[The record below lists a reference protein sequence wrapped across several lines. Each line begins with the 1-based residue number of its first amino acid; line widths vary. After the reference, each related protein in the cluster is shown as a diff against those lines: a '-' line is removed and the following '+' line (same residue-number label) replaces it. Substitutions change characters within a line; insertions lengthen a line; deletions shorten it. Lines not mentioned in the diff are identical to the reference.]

1 MARKG
6 PFKDLKWGKLN
17 KGKSKKIQRSLS
29 NRYRTSLMSQLKQNV
44 AESATPKNKPSGPF
58 KAIVLR
64 VDNNCPGPGA
74 HPGHDGA
81 PNASAGTS
89 FLNAWYKEILA
100 VDPPELIK
108 MKVRIPT
115 LHASIPEPEKYGCD
129 CSPGM
134 HQYWINMHPTF
145 YASSQDIE
153 MPECGDM
160 VVVSVDSNSDA
171 GQGGGGVVISTVVT
185 RENDGGIQKG
195 GACPPSEIA
204 AGAEA
209 NAASTAEG
217 AEGDAVG
224 GDDVSNTSTSPIN
237 AGDMSWDELA
247 DKINDSEYN
256 PPFVPARNE
265 DGTPSYMFTPYDR
278 KGVFI
283 TAEALGSRTM
293 GSPLAAIKKALWAD
307 IGYVC
312 IEALWQGPPKGGT
325 SAKPLTRK
333 TNINL
338 LREYVRAFRIA
349 GLNVYL
355 WGHPWPGKAE
365 QFSDYITSTAVDL
378 GASGVVMFPGWGF
391 LSRGNKGKYSPQAKY
406 LTRRLMREAKRLD
419 LQLGFTNNWI
429 PDEQYTVGNSG
440 ISVKYKDSFPYA
452 CFTDVDWTICQVL
465 SANGGSNISI
475 NTYGHTEYPITVA
488 PSTVEAA
495 GDYGRLGDRP
505 EPMMGGGSEPY
516 YAKFEIEVGSS
527 DGENALGEKDFIG
540 ALEDYVSFG
549 FKNIIP
555 AFGALGHNYHD
566 YGVDGRKP
574 PKRMQQEL
582 EFLAPPGEPAI
593 VGGFSEQD
601 GDGNQAGGFGLGD
614 GDASVYWD
622 EGYFGKKYIRNPDD
636 FLEVTDDSHT
646 AEIRQAVMWWD
657 WLSLEE
663 TSQCWKSSKWR
674 IVKNF
679 DRYSPLAVDRSAEGA
694 AQADQSFSA
703 YSQEVQNAIGA
714 IEAYNRIA
722 DRDPHLT
729 KSSAQQYLKKVK
741 AAPSLYSFGGISSMK
756 DINDLGQAAST
767 VARSAATEMGY
778 DAIGTGTTDPLGEP
792 SSVEP
797 STTDIADLGAILG
810 SDPTEQPASTEG
822 GSSMTA
828 GLQAYPA
835 FSYINFDDPINPN
848 MGGRSWSSSGYRGGW
863 APTHYYEP
871 NDAQACPGKRGNSG
885 ARSGTIKYVVIHTT
899 AGYRNSAGGEEF
911 QSPCKTGSTQY
922 GINKGGWVF
931 QFAKESDVC
940 WQAGVGADYGPPNS
954 QTGPRARGEASSAF
968 DKLRFRENSQGV
980 GIEIQGVPKE
990 EANAKGTWYSDQ
1002 VYENLAYL
1010 VANICARNGIPVN
1023 RDHIYGHDE
1032 ITISRSDP
1040 GTMLQAYHGDGSATP
1055 FNQGGGI
1062 DYPFDGDPGGGDG
1075 YPGTGWQINSY
1086 SPGTDGQPT
1095 FDWTRFMD
1103 LVKGFF
1109 DGAGMPTPPAQAWE
1123 GGSAGGGGGGS
1134 GAAAAGAPITC
1145 GPAGASGGSGGGG
1158 GAGGPASDVYQIGQV
1173 PDVTPETAVAAG
1185 AFTADPNY
1193 REQYWGPIPGRE
1205 RLVAADISSLPDG
1218 PNITVDYLNS
1228 PYNGSAG
1235 PTKVILGRPVAYDVA
1250 PFFYAMVMAAKA
1262 DGINFVLNSAWRT
1275 SPGYGGGGSGAGA
1288 WVGSTG
1294 QQTLYDK
1301 NCSGGSCSPPTARPG
1316 TSRHQKAVAFD
1327 INDTTRVGSN
1337 IFEWLSKNAE
1347 AFGFYRTVRSERW
1360 HWVFDPTANKYTS
1373 VSADHSSWP
1382 NG

>member
-29 NRYRTSLMSQLKQNV
+29 NRYRTGLMSQLKQNA
-44 AESATPKNKPSGPF
+44 AEAATPKNKPSGPF

-64 VDNNCPGPGA
+64 VENNCPGPGS

-115 LHASIPEPEKYGCD
+115 LHAAIPEPDKYGCD

-160 VVVSVDSNSDA
+160 VVVAVDSTSGA
-171 GQGGGGVVISTVVT
+171 GAGGGGVVMSTVVT
-185 RENDGGIQKG
+185 RENDGGLQKG
-195 GACPPSEIA
+195 GACPPKEIA
-204 AGAEA
+204 EGAEA

-224 GDDVSNTSTSPIN
+224 GDDVSNTSTAPIN
-237 AGDMSWDELA
+237 SDMSWDELA
-247 DKINDSEYN
+247 DKIKDSEYN

-265 DGTPSYMFTPYDR
+265 DGTPSYMSSPYDR

-283 TAEALGSRTM
+283 TAETLSSRVM
-293 GSPLAAIKKALWAD
+293 RSPLQSIKKALWAD
-307 IGYVC
+307 IGYVV
-312 IEALWQGPPKGGT
+312 IEACWQGPPKGGT
-325 SAKPLTRK
+325 ASKPLMRK

-355 WGHPWPGKAE
+355 WGHPWPGLADK
-365 QFSDYITSTAVDL
+365 FSDYITTTAVDL
-378 GASGVVMFPGWGF
+378 GASGVVMFPGWGY
-391 LSRGNKGKYSPQAKY
+391 LSKGDKGKYGLQAKY
-406 LTRRLMREAKRLD
+406 LTNKMMKESKRMD
-419 LQLGFTNNWI
+419 LQLGFTNNWM
-429 PDEQYTVGNSG
+429 PNETYTYGTARG
-440 ISVKYKDSFPYA
+440 IMNQQIKYKDSFPYA
-452 CFTDVDWTICQVL
+452 CFTNVDWTISQML
-465 SANGGSNISI
+465 SANGASDISVKSS
-475 NTYGHTEYPITVA
+475 GFDEYPTSLESASTAAAPGPERMAGWEPTINNFEITVD
-488 PSTVEAA
+488 SSE
-495 GDYGRLGDRP
+495 
-505 EPMMGGGSEPY
+505 GG
-516 YAKFEIEVGSS
+516 
-527 DGENALGEKDFIG
+527 NALGEKDFVQAI
-540 ALEDYVSFG
+540 EDYVTFG
-549 FKNIIP
+549 FRNIIP

-566 YGVDGRKP
+566 YGVDSRKP
-574 PKRMQQEL
+574 PKRMQSEL
-582 EFLAPPGEPAI
+582 DFLAPAGTPAV
-593 VGGFSEQD
+593 VGGFSEQVDD
-601 GDGNQAGGFGLGD
+601 GAQAGGFGLD
-614 GDASVYWD
+614 QTDASVNWD
-622 EGYFGKKYIRNPDD
+622 DGYFGKKYYETPADSDGEDETVRA
-636 FLEVTDDSHT
+636 EVQQS
-646 AEIRQAVMWWD
+646 VMWWD

-663 TSQCWKSSKWR
+663 TSPCWSSSKWR

-679 DRYSPLAVDRSAEGA
+679 DRFSPIAVDRSSEGA
-694 AQADQSFSA
+694 SQADVSFSA
-703 YSQEVQNAIGA
+703 YSKEVQSAVGA

-722 DRDPHLT
+722 DRDPHLI

-741 AAPSLYSFGGISSMK
+741 AAPSLYSFGGINSMK
-756 DINDLGQAAST
+756 DITDLGQAASS

-778 DAIGTGTTDPLGEP
+778 DAIGTGTTDPAGVATSTSP
-792 SSVEP
+792 T
-797 STTDIADLGAILG
+797 TTDIADLGAILG
-810 SDPTEQPASTEG
+810 SDPTEEGSDSTSADASD
-822 GSSMTA
+822 GSLTA
-828 GLQAYPA
+828 GLLAYPA
-835 FSYINFDDPINPN
+835 FSYIDFDNPINPN
-848 MGGRSWSSSGYRGGW
+848 MGGQSWSATGYRGGW

-871 NDAQACPGKRGNSG
+871 NDATACPGKRGNSG
-885 ARSGTIKYVVIHTT
+885 ARSGTIKYVNIHTT
-899 AGYRNSAGGEEF
+899 AGYRDRAGGEEF

-940 WQAGVGADYGPPNS
+940 WQAGVGSEYGPPNS
-954 QTGPRARGEASSAF
+954 QDGPRARGEASSAF

-990 EANAKGTWYSDQ
+990 EANAKGTWYTDQ
-1002 VYENLAYL
+1002 MYENLAFL
-1010 VANICARNGIPVN
+1010 VANICARNGIPIN

-1040 GTMLQAYHGDGSATP
+1040 GTVLQAAHESDGGWSAGSS
-1055 FNQGGGI
+1055 GGGI
-1062 DYPFDGDPGGGDG
+1062 DYPFDGSPGGGDG
-1075 YPGTGWQINSY
+1075 YPGTGWQVNSY

-1109 DGAGMPTPPAQAWE
+1109 DGAGMPSPPAQAWE
-1123 GGSAGGGGGGS
+1123 GGTAGGGGGGS
-1134 GAAAAGAPITC
+1134 AAAAAGAPVTC
-1145 GPAGASGGSGGGG
+1145 GPAGASGGGPAGAGGGG
-1158 GAGGPASDVYQIGQV
+1158 PAADVYQIGSV
-1173 PDVTPETAVAAG
+1173 PDVTPTAAAAAG
-1185 AFTADPNY
+1185 AFQEDPSY
-1193 REQYWGPIPGRE
+1193 REQYWGPIPGRD
-1205 RLVAADISSLPDG
+1205 RLVPADVSSLPDG
-1218 PNITVDYLNS
+1218 PEITVDYNNS
-1228 PYNGSAG
+1228 PYFGQSG

-1250 PFFYAMVMAAKA
+1250 PFFLAMVLAAKA
-1262 DGINFVLNSAWRT
+1262 DGISFVLNSAWRT

-1294 QQTLYDK
+1294 QQTLYDN
-1301 NCSGGSCSPPTARPG
+1301 NCSSGTCSPSTARPG
-1316 TSRHQKAVAFD
+1316 TSRHQNGVAFD

-1360 HWVFDPTANKYTS
+1360 HWCFDPTANKYSS
-1373 VSADHSSWP
+1373 VSADDGSWP